1 MSKLSKRLEM
11 VASFIDEN
19 DKSVIDIGCD
29 HGLLS
34 IYLAEK
40 FNNLKIIASD
50 VNNNALESARRNVSK
65 YKLEDR
71 IDIRLGSGVSVIN
84 DELLKTSTIRRLNNV
99 HFNGYLDRLI
109 DDTYELSG
117 TLSGTMILPDDITLE
132 DYEYNFTS
140 SIDEKI
146 DETRI
151 NFQKTIDIT
160 EDLWQN
166 ILVEIPLKCVNDKNK
181 DLTLEGDGWR
191 LISEDDVKLENNPLS
206 SLKDLL

>member
-1 MSKLSKRLEM
+1 M
-11 VASFIDEN
+11 VIE
-19 DKSVIDIGCD
+19 
-29 HGLLS
+29 L
-34 IYLAEK
+34 
-40 FNNLKIIASD
+40 FNLVVNNKKIIIDND
-50 VNNNALESARRNVSK
+50 V
-65 YKLEDR
+65 
-71 IDIRLGSGVSVIN
+71 VIN

-151 NFQKTIDIT
+151 KIFKKLLILRKIYGKIF
-160 EDLWQN
+160 LWKF
-166 ILVEIPLKCVNDKNK
+166 L
-181 DLTLEGDGWR
+181 
-191 LISEDDVKLENNPLS
+191 LS
-206 SLKDLL
+206 VLMIKIKI